1 MLPTELR
8 QFFKRYSEAFNALD
22 ANAVA
27 QFYAEPSAIAQG
39 GKVTFWKT
47 RTAVIENMASLCSLY
62 RERGYQLAEWEPS
75 SYFGQGQSH
84 AIVDLRWSIRWQGN
98 AEPWVFHTG
107 YNLTRGPE
115 GWSIILCTAYEES
128 TLHKLSNVA

>member
-39 GKVTFWKT
+39 GKVTAPLFAFLRDPASVPVQRET
-47 RTAVIENMASLCSLY
+47 R
-62 RERGYQLAEWEPS
+62 
-75 SYFGQGQSH
+75 
-84 AIVDLRWSIRWQGN
+84 
-98 AEPWVFHTG
+98 
-107 YNLTRGPE
+107 
-115 GWSIILCTAYEES
+115 
-128 TLHKLSNVA
+128 